1 MNASEKCSDKEI
13 VEGTIRSVV
22 FHNDENGYTVL
33 HVEIPSEFELAKN
46 PEITIVG
53 KAQAVWEGE
62 EVKAEGQWVTDK
74 VHGRQFKAETLTC
87 IAPRSLKGIERYL
100 ASGLIKGI
108 GPVLAKRIVDTFG
121 EDTMMVLSHQ
131 SGRLNEVPKLGA
143 AKIRQIRESWHQNE
157 TMRENMIFGQTYG
170 ISIIKM
176 TKIVKKYGPDAVAIV
191 KADPYRLCRDIWG
204 IGFATADK
212 IALSVGIPKDS
223 PLRAR
228 ASISYTLETEAEDG
242 GHCWTYE
249 NDLLLHA
256 NELTGIPT
264 EILGEALEA
273 EISEGRVV
281 VEGGGLE
288 TRDGRQGGEDLRRE
302 TEDKSNVS
310 SLTSSEVQSPVS
322 RLTSSEVQSPVLSLT
337 SSLPRKIYLKSLYF
351 SERDVARR
359 VKAILKTPRGFAAF
373 DAEKAI
379 AWWQSRAGFELAPK
393 QHQALENSLKSK
405 FSIITGGPGVGKT
418 TIIRALVEIY
428 EKKFQSCRVAG
439 FQGRSNNQT
448 IKQSNNSRVV
458 LAAPTGRAAK
468 RMTESVG
475 VAAQTIHRLLK
486 WNPVTNK
493 FTFNAGNRLE
503 GDVFIF
509 DETSMIDIKLACDLL
524 SAIPDSAAVVWVG
537 DTDQLPSVGAGS
549 VLGDLIK
556 SGVVP
561 STKLDFIFR
570 QDTSGLIVTNAHH
583 VNAGEPLE
591 IRQGDTDFY
600 FMRCEDPEMCVKRAI
615 EFMTTRIP
623 RKFGMDPLQDV
634 QVLVPMRKNVLGTDN
649 LNVELQKALNPR
661 GDAIVRGG
669 TMFRVGDR
677 VMQLRNNYDKD
688 VYNGDVGFVKAVNSD
703 DRSMIVN
710 FDGRPVKYDGGDL
723 DELVLAY
730 ATTIHKS
737 QGSEYP
743 AVIVIIHTQHYV
755 MLQRNLLYT
764 AITRGKRL
772 VLLMG
777 VPYAID
783 QAIKTNTVR
792 ERRTALADKLKIGG

>member
-1 MNASEKCSDKEI
+1 MDGERET

-33 HVEIPSEFELAKN
+33 HVELPSEFELAKN

-62 EVKAEGQWVTDK
+62 DVKAEGQWVTDK

-100 ASGLIKGI
+100 ASGLIRGVGK
-108 GPVLAKRIVDTFG
+108 VLAKRIVDTFG
-121 EDTMMVLSHQ
+121 EETMNGLSHQ
-131 SGRLNEVPKLGA
+131 SGRLREVPKLGA
-143 AKIRQIRESWHQNE
+143 AKIRQIRESWLQNE

-170 ISIIKM
+170 ISIGKM
-176 TKIVKKYGPDAVAIV
+176 TKIVRKYGPDAIAII
-191 KADPYRLCRDIWG
+191 KADPYKLCRDIWG

-212 IALSVGIPKDS
+212 IALSVGIAKDS

-228 ASISYTLETEAEDG
+228 ASITYTLETEAEDG

-264 EILGEALEA
+264 EVLGAALA
-273 EISEGRVV
+273 EEIGSGRVV
-281 VEGGGLE
+281 IESGKVGVDSGRVVAEGRGP
-288 TRDGRQGGEDLRRE
+288 E
-302 TEDKSNVS
+302 TEDERRNDEDSRPKTEDGSHVS
-310 SLTSSEVQSPVS
+310 SLKSSQ
-322 RLTSSEVQSPVLSLT
+322 
-337 SSLPRKIYLKSLYF
+337 PRKVYLKSLYY

-359 VKAILKTPRGFAAF
+359 VRAILDAPRSFAAF

-379 AWWQSRAGFELAPK
+379 AWWQGRAGFELAPM
-393 QHQALENSLKSK
+393 QRLALERSLQSK

-428 EKKFQSCRVAG
+428 GKKRLRV
-439 FQGRSNNQT
+439 
-448 IKQSNNSRVV
+448 I

-475 VAAQTIHRLLK
+475 SAAQTIHRLLK
-486 WNPVTNK
+486 WNPVTNR
-493 FTFNAGNRLE
+493 FTYDAENRLE

-509 DETSMIDIKLACDLL
+509 DETSMIDVKLACELL
-524 SAIPDSAAVVWVG
+524 AALPDSAAVVWVG

-556 SGVVP
+556 SGAVP

-600 FMRCEDPEMCVKRAI
+600 FMRCEDPETCVKRAI

-623 RKFGMDPLQDV
+623 RKFGMDPLADV

-649 LNVELQKALNPR
+649 LNVELQKALNPH

-669 TMFRVGDR
+669 TAFRAGDR

-688 VYNGDVGFVKAVNSD
+688 VYNGDVGFVKAVSAE
-703 DRSMIVN
+703 DRSMVVN

-743 AVIVIIHTQHYV
+743 AVIVILHTQHYV

-764 AITRGKRL
+764 AITRGRKL

-792 ERRTALADKLKIGG
+792 ERRTSLAERLASSVSCPRGNADE

>member
-1 MNASEKCSDKEI
+1 MNESEKCSDKEV

-22 FHNDENGYTVL
+22 YHNDENGYTVL

-87 IAPRSLKGIERYL
+87 IAPRSLKGIEKYL

-121 EDTMMVLSHQ
+121 EETMMVLSHQ
-131 SGRLNEVPKLGA
+131 SGRLHEVPKLGA

-176 TKIVKKYGPDAVAIV
+176 TKIVRKYGPDAVAIV

-228 ASISYTLETEAEDG
+228 ASISYTLETEAEEG
-242 GHCWTYE
+242 GHCWTFE

-264 EILGEALEA
+264 EVLSSALA
-273 EISEGRVV
+273 EEIESGRVV
-281 VEGGGLE
+281 VESS
-288 TRDGRQGGEDLRRE
+288 RE
-302 TEDKSNVS
+302 EVTDPNPTLKDSN
-310 SLTSSEVQSPVS
+310 
-322 RLTSSEVQSPVLSLT
+322 
-337 SSLPRKIYLKSLYF
+337 LPRKVYLKSLYF

-359 VKAILKTPRGFAAF
+359 VKAILEAPRGFAAF

-393 QHQALENSLKSK
+393 QLEALENSLKSK

-428 EKKFQSCRVAG
+428 EKKFRV
-439 FQGRSNNQT
+439 QGS
-448 IKQSNNSRVV
+448 KFKVV

-468 RMTESVG
+468 RMTESIFG
-475 VAAQTIHRLLK
+475 AATRGGETPPPQCACTIHRLLK

-493 FTFNAGNRLE
+493 FTYNAENRLE

-509 DETSMIDIKLACDLL
+509 DETSMIDVKLACDLL

-556 SGVVP
+556 SGAVP
-561 STKLDFIFR
+561 ATKLDFIFR

-591 IRQGDTDFY
+591 IRQGETDFY

-634 QVLVPMRKNVLGTDN
+634 QVLVPMRKNVLGTAN

-661 GDAIVRGG
+661 GDAIIRGG
-669 TMFRVGDR
+669 TMFRTGDR

-792 ERRTALADKLKIGG
+792 ERRTSLFERLSSGEGER

>member
-1 MNASEKCSDKEI
+1 MDGAET
-13 VEGTIRSVV
+13 VEGTIKSVV
-22 FHNDENGYTVL
+22 FHNDANGYTVL

-46 PEITIVG
+46 PEITVVG

-62 EVKAEGQWVTDK
+62 EVRAVGQWVTDK
-74 VHGRQFKAETLTC
+74 THGRQFKAEELTC
-87 IAPRSLKGIERYL
+87 IAPRSLKGIEKYL

-121 EDTMMVLSHQ
+121 EETMQVLSHQ
-131 SGRLNEVPKLGA
+131 SGRLREVPKLGK
-143 AKIRQIRESWHQNE
+143 AKIEQIRTSWHANE
-157 TMRENMIFGQTYG
+157 TLRENMIFGQTYG
-170 ISIIKM
+170 ISVTKM
-176 TKIVKKYGPDAVAIV
+176 TKIVRKYGPDAIAIV

-212 IALSVGIPKDS
+212 IALSVGIPHDS

-228 ASISYTLETEAEDG
+228 ASISFTLETEAETG

-249 NDLLLHA
+249 NDLLMHA
-256 NELTGIPT
+256 NELTGIPV
-264 EILGEALEA
+264 EILAAALA
-273 EISEGRVV
+273 EELHEGRIVAEA
-281 VEGGGLE
+281 EGGGRSDAAAPRNDN
-288 TRDGRQGGEDLRRE
+288 TPRR
-302 TEDKSNVS
+302 
-310 SLTSSEVQSPVS
+310 
-322 RLTSSEVQSPVLSLT
+322 
-337 SSLPRKIYLKSLYF
+337 IYLRSLYY
-351 SERDVARR
+351 SERDVARHVR
-359 VKAILKTPRGFAAF
+359 AILAAPRSFATFA
-373 DAEKAI
+373 AEKAI
-379 AWWQSRAGFELAPK
+379 TWWQGRAGFVLAEN
-393 QHQALENSLKSK
+393 QRLALERSLGSK

-428 EKKFQSCRVAG
+428 SARKL
-439 FQGRSNNQT
+439 N
-448 IKQSNNSRVV
+448 VV

-475 VAAQTIHRLLK
+475 AAAQTIHRLLK
-486 WNPVTNK
+486 WNPVTNR
-493 FTFNAGNRLE
+493 FTHDAEDPLK

-509 DETSMIDIKLACDLL
+509 DETSMIDVKLANDLL
-524 SAIPDSAAVVWVG
+524 AAVPDSACVVWVG

-561 STKLDFIFR
+561 STKLNFIFR
-570 QDTSGLIVTNAHH
+570 QDASGLIVRNAHH

-591 IRQGDTDFY
+591 VRAGDSDFY
-600 FMRCEDPEMCVKRAI
+600 FMRCEDPQLCVQRAI
-615 EFMTTRIP
+615 DFMTTRIP
-623 RKFGMDPLQDV
+623 NKFGLKPLEDV

-649 LNVELQKALNPR
+649 LNHEIQKALNPH
-661 GDAIVRGG
+661 GAALVRGG
-669 TMFRVGDR
+669 TAFRVGDR

-688 VYNGDVGFVKAVNSD
+688 VYNGDVGFVKGVEED
-703 DRSMIVN
+703 TRSLVVT
-710 FDGRPVKYDGGDL
+710 FDGRPVKYGPGDL

-730 ATTIHKS
+730 AMTIHKS

-743 AVIVIIHTQHYV
+743 AVIVIMHTQHYV

-764 AITRGKRL
+764 AITRGKKL

-777 VPYAID
+777 VPYAVD

-792 ERRTALADKLKIGG
+792 ERRTGLAERLQA

>member
-1 MNASEKCSDKEI
+1 MSASDTCSDKEI

-33 HVEIPSEFELAKN
+33 HVEIPSEFELARN
-46 PEITIVG
+46 PEITVVG

-62 EVKAEGQWVTDK
+62 DVRAEGQWVTDK

-87 IAPRSLKGIERYL
+87 VAPRSRLGIERYL
-100 ASGLIKGI
+100 ASGLIKGV
-108 GPVLAKRIVDTFG
+108 GKVLAKRIVDTFG
-121 EDTMMVLSHQ
+121 DETLHVLSHQ
-131 SGRLNEVPKLGA
+131 SGRLREVPKLGR
-143 AKIRQIRESWHQNE
+143 AKIEQIRASWHANE
-157 TMRENMIFGQTYG
+157 TLRENMIFGQTYG
-170 ISIIKM
+170 ISITKM
-176 TKIVKKYGPDAVAIV
+176 TKIVRKYGPDAIAIV
-191 KADPYRLCRDIWG
+191 KADPYKLCRDIWG

-212 IALSVGIPKDS
+212 IALSVGIPKES

-228 ASISYTLETEAEDG
+228 AVLSHTLETEAEAG

-256 NELTGIPT
+256 NELTSIPT
-264 EILGEALEA
+264 EVLATALNA
-273 EISEGRVV
+273 EIAEGRVV
-281 VEGGGLE
+281 WEANAEDE
-288 TRDGRQGGEDLRRE
+288 TGPRR
-302 TEDKSNVS
+302 
-310 SLTSSEVQSPVS
+310 
-322 RLTSSEVQSPVLSLT
+322 
-337 SSLPRKIYLKSLYF
+337 IYLKSLYY
-351 SERDVARR
+351 SERDVAAR
-359 VKAILKTPRGFAAF
+359 VKTILGAPNALADF
-373 DAEKAI
+373 DADKAI
-379 AWWQSRAGFELAPK
+379 GWWQSRAGFELA
-393 QHQALENSLKSK
+393 QSQRLALERSLASK
-405 FSIITGGPGVGKT
+405 FSVITGGPGVGKT
-418 TIIRALVEIY
+418 TIIRALVEIWGV
-428 EKKFQSCRVAG
+428 KRRK
-439 FQGRSNNQT
+439 
-448 IKQSNNSRVV
+448 VV

-468 RMTESVG
+468 RMSESVG
-475 VAAQTIHRLLK
+475 VPAQTIHRLLK
-486 WNPVTNK
+486 WNPVTNR
-493 FTFNAGNRLE
+493 FTYDAENRLE
-503 GDVFIF
+503 GDVFVF
-509 DETSMIDIKLACDLL
+509 DETSMIDVKLACDLL
-524 SAIPDSAAVVWVG
+524 KALPDEACVVWVG

-561 STKLDFIFR
+561 STRLDFIFR
-570 QDTSGLIVTNAHH
+570 QDVSGLIVKNAHH

-591 IRQGDTDFY
+591 IRSGESDFY
-600 FMRCEDPEMCVKRAI
+600 FMRCEDPETCVKRAI
-615 EFMTTRIP
+615 EFMQTRIP
-623 RKFGMDPLQDV
+623 RKFGLDPLADV

-649 LNVELQKALNPR
+649 LNVELQKALNPS
-661 GDAIVRGG
+661 GDALVRGG
-669 TMFRVGDR
+669 TTFRVGDR

-743 AVIVIIHTQHYV
+743 AVIVILHSQHYV

-792 ERRTALADKLKIGG
+792 ERRTSLAERLSSGEGER

>member
-1 MNASEKCSDKEI
+1 MNASERCSDKET

-46 PEITIVG
+46 PEITVVG

-74 VHGRQFKAETLTC
+74 VHGRQFRAETLTC
-87 IAPRSLKGIERYL
+87 IAPRSLKGIEKYL

-170 ISIIKM
+170 ISVIKM
-176 TKIVKKYGPDAVAIV
+176 TKIVRKYGPDAVAIV

-228 ASISYTLETEAEDG
+228 ASISYTLETEAEAG

-264 EILGEALEA
+264 EVLCTALA
-273 EISEGRVV
+273 EEIESGRVV
-281 VEGGGLE
+281 KE
-288 TRDGRQGGEDLRRE
+288 TDR
-302 TEDKSNVS
+302 V
-310 SLTSSEVQSPVS
+310 
-322 RLTSSEVQSPVLSLT
+322 
-337 SSLPRKIYLKSLYF
+337 YLKSLYY

-359 VKAILKTPRGFAAF
+359 VKTILSSPSPHVFTSIANAI
-373 DAEKAI
+373 E
-379 AWWQSRAGFELAPK
+379 WWQSRAGFELAPK
-393 QHQALENSLKSK
+393 QRQALENSLKSK

-428 EKKFQSCRVAG
+428 GRKNLRV
-439 FQGRSNNQT
+439 
-448 IKQSNNSRVV
+448 I

-475 VAAQTIHRLLK
+475 VPAQTIHRLLK

-493 FTFNAGNRLE
+493 FTYNAENRLE

-509 DETSMIDIKLACDLL
+509 DETSMIDVRLACELL
-524 SAIPDSAAVVWVG
+524 SALPDSAAVVWVG
-537 DTDQLPSVGAGS
+537 DTDQLPSVGAGA

-591 IRQGDTDFY
+591 IRKGETDFY

-634 QVLVPMRKNVLGTDN
+634 QVLVPMRKNILGTEN

-661 GDAIVRGG
+661 GDAIIRGG
-669 TMFRVGDR
+669 TMFRAGDR

-688 VYNGDVGFVKAVNSD
+688 VYNGDVGFVKAVSSD

-792 ERRTALADKLKIGG
+792 ERRTSLAARLETGERGTENGEQA

>member
-1 MNASEKCSDKEI
+1 M
-13 VEGTIRSVV
+13 
-22 FHNDENGYTVL
+22 
-33 HVEIPSEFELAKN
+33 
-46 PEITIVG
+46 
-53 KAQAVWEGE
+53 
-62 EVKAEGQWVTDK
+62 
-74 VHGRQFKAETLTC
+74 
-87 IAPRSLKGIERYL
+87 
-100 ASGLIKGI
+100 
-108 GPVLAKRIVDTFG
+108 
-121 EDTMMVLSHQ
+121 
-131 SGRLNEVPKLGA
+131 
-143 AKIRQIRESWHQNE
+143 
-157 TMRENMIFGQTYG
+157 
-170 ISIIKM
+170 
-176 TKIVKKYGPDAVAIV
+176 
-191 KADPYRLCRDIWG
+191 
-204 IGFATADK
+204 
-212 IALSVGIPKDS
+212 
-223 PLRAR
+223 
-228 ASISYTLETEAEDG
+228 
-242 GHCWTYE
+242 
-249 NDLLLHA
+249 
-256 NELTGIPT
+256 
-264 EILGEALEA
+264 
-273 EISEGRVV
+273 
-281 VEGGGLE
+281 
-288 TRDGRQGGEDLRRE
+288 
-302 TEDKSNVS
+302 
-310 SLTSSEVQSPVS
+310 
-322 RLTSSEVQSPVLSLT
+322 
-337 SSLPRKIYLKSLYF
+337 SSLPRKVYLTSLYY
-351 SERDVARR
+351 SERDVERR
-359 VKAILKTPRGFAAF
+359 VRAILDSPRSFASF

-379 AWWQSRAGFELAPK
+379 SWWQSCAGFELAPK
-393 QHQALENSLKSK
+393 QLEALENSLKSK

-428 EKKFQSCRVAG
+428 GTKKL
-439 FQGRSNNQT
+439 
-448 IKQSNNSRVV
+448 KVV

-468 RMTESVG
+468 RMTESIFG
-475 VAAQTIHRLLK
+475 ESGDRNVAAPTGAQTIHRLLK

-493 FTFNAGNRLE
+493 FTFNAENRLE

-509 DETSMIDIKLACDLL
+509 DETSMIDVKLACDLL
-524 SAIPDSAAVVWVG
+524 SAIPDTAAVVWVG

-556 SGVVP
+556 SGAVP
-561 STKLDFIFR
+561 ATKLDFIFR

-591 IRQGDTDFY
+591 IRQGETDFY
-600 FMRCEDPEMCVKRAI
+600 FMRCEDPEMCVRRAI

-649 LNVELQKALNPR
+649 LNVELQKALNPH
-661 GDAIVRGG
+661 GDAIIRGG
-669 TMFRVGDR
+669 TMFRTGDR

-688 VYNGDVGFVKAVNSD
+688 VYNGDVGFVKAVNPD

-792 ERRTALADKLKIGG
+792 ERRTSLADRLASRVSSPFGGIDS

>member
-1 MNASEKCSDKEI
+1 MGDAREI

-22 FHNDENGYTVL
+22 YHNDENGYTVL
-33 HVEIPSEFELAKN
+33 HVETPSEFELARN

-53 KAQAVWEGE
+53 KTQAVWEGE
-62 EVKAEGQWVTDK
+62 DVKAEGQWVTDK

-108 GPVLAKRIVDTFG
+108 GPVLAKRIVATFG
-121 EDTMMVLSHQ
+121 EDTMHVLQYQ
-131 SGRLNEVPKLGA
+131 SARLSEVPKLGA
-143 AKIRQIRESWHQNE
+143 SKIRQIRESWHANE
-157 TMRENMIFGQTYG
+157 SMRENLIFGQTYG
-170 ISIIKM
+170 ISITKM
-176 TKIVKKYGPDAVAIV
+176 TKIVRKYGPDAIAIV

-228 ASISYTLETEAEDG
+228 ASISYTLETEAETG
-242 GHCWTYE
+242 GHCWTFE

-256 NELTGIPT
+256 HELTEIPLEILSDALRT
-264 EILGEALEA
+264 EIA
-273 EISEGRVV
+273 EGRVV
-281 VEGGGLE
+281 AGAGAA
-288 TRDGRQGGEDLRRE
+288 DA
-302 TEDKSNVS
+302 
-310 SLTSSEVQSPVS
+310 S
-322 RLTSSEVQSPVLSLT
+322 RP
-337 SSLPRKIYLKSLYF
+337 IYLKSLYF
-351 SERDVARR
+351 SERDVAAR
-359 VKAILKTPRGFAAF
+359 VKAILAAPRAFAAIEP
-373 DAEKAI
+373 DRAI
-379 AWWQSRAGFELAPK
+379 AWWQSRQRFELAEK
-393 QHQALENSLKSK
+393 QREALSNSLSAK

-428 EKKFQSCRVAG
+428 GKKRL
-439 FQGRSNNQT
+439 
-448 IKQSNNSRVV
+448 RVV

-475 VAAQTIHRLLK
+475 APAQTIHRLLK
-486 WNPVTNK
+486 WNPVTNR
-493 FTFNAGNRLE
+493 FTFDADNPLE
-503 GDVFIF
+503 GDVFVF
-509 DETSMIDIKLACDLL
+509 DETSMIDIKLACELL
-524 SAIPDSAAVVWVG
+524 KAIPDAATVVWVG
-537 DTDQLPSVGAGS
+537 DTDQLPSVGPGS

-556 SGVVP
+556 SHAMP
-561 STKLDFIFR
+561 ATRLNFIFR
-570 QDTSGLIVTNAHH
+570 QDTTGLIVKNAHH

-591 IRQGDTDFY
+591 IAHGESDFY
-600 FMRCEDPEMCVKRAI
+600 FARCEDPGLCLKRAI

-623 RKFGMDPLQDV
+623 CKFGMDPLRDV
-634 QVLVPMRKNVLGTDN
+634 QVLTPMRKNVLGTDN
-649 LNVELQKALNPR
+649 LNVELQKALNPT
-661 GDAIVRGG
+661 GDAIKRGG
-669 TMFRVGDR
+669 TVFRVGDR

-688 VYNGDVGFVKAVNSD
+688 VFNGDVGFVQAVSLE
-703 DRSMIVN
+703 DRSLIVL
-710 FDGRPVKYDGGDL
+710 FDGKPVKYETGDL

-730 ATTIHKS
+730 AMTIHKS

-743 AVIVIIHTQHYV
+743 AVIVLLHTQHYV

-792 ERRTALADKLKIGG
+792 ERRTSLADRLSGNP

>member
-1 MNASEKCSDKEI
+1 MGDAREI

-22 FHNDENGYTVL
+22 YHNDENGYTVL
-33 HVEIPSEFELAKN
+33 HVETPSEFELARN

-53 KAQAVWEGE
+53 KTQAVWEGE
-62 EVKAEGQWVTDK
+62 DVKAEGQWVTDK

-108 GPVLAKRIVDTFG
+108 GPVLAKRIVATFG
-121 EDTMMVLSHQ
+121 EDTMHVLQYQ
-131 SGRLNEVPKLGA
+131 SARLSEVPKLGA
-143 AKIRQIRESWHQNE
+143 SKIRQIRESWHANE
-157 TMRENMIFGQTYG
+157 SMRENLIFGQTYG
-170 ISIIKM
+170 ISITKM
-176 TKIVKKYGPDAVAIV
+176 TKIVRKYGPDAIAIV

-228 ASISYTLETEAEDG
+228 ASISYTLETEAENG
-242 GHCWTYE
+242 GHCWTFE

-256 NELTGIPT
+256 HELTEIPLEILADALRT
-264 EILGEALEA
+264 EIA
-273 EISEGRVV
+273 EGRVV
-281 VEGGGLE
+281 AGAGAA
-288 TRDGRQGGEDLRRE
+288 DA
-302 TEDKSNVS
+302 
-310 SLTSSEVQSPVS
+310 S
-322 RLTSSEVQSPVLSLT
+322 RP
-337 SSLPRKIYLKSLYF
+337 IYLKSLYF
-351 SERDVARR
+351 SERDVAAR
-359 VKAILKTPRGFAAF
+359 VKAILAAPRAFAAIEP
-373 DAEKAI
+373 DRAI
-379 AWWQSRAGFELAPK
+379 AWWQSRQRFELAEK
-393 QHQALENSLKSK
+393 QREALSNSLSAK

-428 EKKFQSCRVAG
+428 GKKRL
-439 FQGRSNNQT
+439 
-448 IKQSNNSRVV
+448 RVV

-475 VAAQTIHRLLK
+475 APAQTIHRLLK
-486 WNPVTNK
+486 WNPVTNR
-493 FTFNAGNRLE
+493 FTFDADNPLE
-503 GDVFIF
+503 GDVFVF
-509 DETSMIDIKLACDLL
+509 DETSMIDVRLACELL
-524 SAIPDSAAVVWVG
+524 KAIPDAATVVWVG
-537 DTDQLPSVGAGS
+537 DTDQLPSVGPGS

-556 SGVVP
+556 SHAMP
-561 STKLDFIFR
+561 ATRLNFIFR
-570 QDTSGLIVTNAHH
+570 QDTTGLIVKNAHH

-591 IRQGDTDFY
+591 IAHGESDFY
-600 FMRCEDPEMCVKRAI
+600 FARCEDPDLCLKRAI

-623 RKFGMDPLQDV
+623 CKFGMDPLRDV
-634 QVLVPMRKNVLGTDN
+634 QVLTPMRKNVLGTDN
-649 LNVELQKALNPR
+649 LNVELQKALNPT
-661 GDAIVRGG
+661 GDAIKRGG
-669 TMFRVGDR
+669 TVFRVGDR

-688 VYNGDVGFVKAVNSD
+688 VFNGDVGFVQAVTPE
-703 DRSMIVN
+703 DRSLIVL
-710 FDGRPVKYDGGDL
+710 FDGKPVKYETGDL

-743 AVIVIIHTQHYV
+743 AVIVLLHTQHYV

-792 ERRTALADKLKIGG
+792 ERRTSLAERLSGNP

>member
-1 MNASEKCSDKEI
+1 MNASERCSDKET

-33 HVEIPSEFELAKN
+33 HVEIPSEFELVKN

-87 IAPRSLKGIERYL
+87 IAPRSLKGIEKYL

-131 SGRLNEVPKLGA
+131 SGRLSEVPKLGA

-170 ISIIKM
+170 ISVIKM
-176 TKIVKKYGPDAVAIV
+176 TKIVRKYGPDAVAIV

-264 EILGEALEA
+264 EVLSTALA
-273 EISEGRVV
+273 EEIESGRVIK
-281 VEGGGLE
+281 E
-288 TRDGRQGGEDLRRE
+288 T
-302 TEDKSNVS
+302 DKV
-310 SLTSSEVQSPVS
+310 
-322 RLTSSEVQSPVLSLT
+322 
-337 SSLPRKIYLKSLYF
+337 YLKSLYY

-359 VKAILKTPRGFAAF
+359 VKAILSSPSPHVFTSIAN
-373 DAEKAI
+373 AI

-393 QHQALENSLKSK
+393 QRQALENSLRSK

-428 EKKFQSCRVAG
+428 GRKKLRV
-439 FQGRSNNQT
+439 
-448 IKQSNNSRVV
+448 I

-475 VAAQTIHRLLK
+475 VPAQTIHRLLK

-493 FTFNAGNRLE
+493 FTYNAENRLE

-509 DETSMIDIKLACDLL
+509 DETSMIDVKLACDLL

-591 IRQGDTDFY
+591 IRQGETDFY

-634 QVLVPMRKNVLGTDN
+634 QVLVPMRKNVLGTEN

-661 GDAIVRGG
+661 GDAIIRGG

-792 ERRTALADKLKIGG
+792 ERRTSLADRLASLVSSPSGKFDS

>member
-1 MNASEKCSDKEI
+1 MY
-13 VEGTIRSVV
+13 
-22 FHNDENGYTVL
+22 HNDENGYTVL

-87 IAPRSLKGIERYL
+87 IAPRSLKGIEKYL

-121 EDTMMVLSHQ
+121 EETMMVLSHQ
-131 SGRLNEVPKLGA
+131 SGRLHEVPKLGA

-176 TKIVKKYGPDAVAIV
+176 TKIVRKYGPDAVAIV

-228 ASISYTLETEAEDG
+228 ASISYTLETEAEEG
-242 GHCWTYE
+242 GHCWTFE

-264 EILGEALEA
+264 EVLSSALA
-273 EISEGRVV
+273 EEIESGRVV
-281 VEGGGLE
+281 VESS
-288 TRDGRQGGEDLRRE
+288 RE
-302 TEDKSNVS
+302 EVTDPNPTLKDSN
-310 SLTSSEVQSPVS
+310 
-322 RLTSSEVQSPVLSLT
+322 
-337 SSLPRKIYLKSLYF
+337 LPRKVYLKSLYF

-359 VKAILKTPRGFAAF
+359 VKAILEAPRGFAAF

-393 QHQALENSLKSK
+393 QLEALENSLKSK

-428 EKKFQSCRVAG
+428 EKKFRV
-439 FQGRSNNQT
+439 QGS
-448 IKQSNNSRVV
+448 KFKVV

-493 FTFNAGNRLE
+493 FTYNAENRLE

-509 DETSMIDIKLACDLL
+509 DETSMIDVKLACDLL
-524 SAIPDSAAVVWVG
+524 LAIPDSAAVVWVG

-556 SGVVP
+556 SGAVP
-561 STKLDFIFR
+561 ATKLDFIFR

-591 IRQGDTDFY
+591 IRQGETDFY

-634 QVLVPMRKNVLGTDN
+634 QVLVPMRKNVLGTAN

-661 GDAIVRGG
+661 GDAIIRGG
-669 TMFRVGDR
+669 TMFRTGDR

-743 AVIVIIHTQHYV
+743 AVIVILHTQHYV

-792 ERRTALADKLKIGG
+792 ERRTSLFERLSSGEGER

>member
-1 MNASEKCSDKEI
+1 MDAEREI

-22 FHNDENGYTVL
+22 FHNDESGYTVL

-62 EVKAEGQWVTDK
+62 DVKAEGQWVTDK

-87 IAPRSLKGIERYL
+87 IAPRSLKGVERYL

-121 EDTMMVLSHQ
+121 EETMMVLSHQ

-176 TKIVKKYGPDAVAIV
+176 TKIVRKYGPDAIAIV
-191 KADPYRLCRDIWG
+191 KQDPYRLCRDIWG
-204 IGFATADK
+204 IGFSTADK

-264 EILGEALEA
+264 EVLSSALA
-273 EISEGRVV
+273 EEIESGRVIK
-281 VEGGGLE
+281 E
-288 TRDGRQGGEDLRRE
+288 T
-302 TEDKSNVS
+302 DKV
-310 SLTSSEVQSPVS
+310 
-322 RLTSSEVQSPVLSLT
+322 
-337 SSLPRKIYLKSLYF
+337 YLKSLYF

-359 VKAILKTPRGFAAF
+359 VRTILGAPRAFAAF
-373 DAEKAI
+373 DVEKAI
-379 AWWQSRAGFELAPK
+379 AWWQARAGFALAPK
-393 QHQALENSLKSK
+393 QYDALRNSLTSK

-418 TIIRALVEIY
+418 TIIRALVEIFQR
-428 EKKFQSCRVAG
+428 KFQDKRVVADH
-439 FQGRSNNQT
+439 SNIPT
-448 IKQSNNSRVV
+448 FKHSNNSRVV

-475 VAAQTIHRLLK
+475 VPAQTIHRLLK

-493 FTFNAGNRLE
+493 FTFNAENRLE

-509 DETSMIDIKLACDLL
+509 DETSMIDVKLACDLL
-524 SAIPDSAAVVWVG
+524 AAIPDSAAVVWVG

-556 SGVVP
+556 SGAVP
-561 STKLDFIFR
+561 ATKLDFIFR

-591 IRQGDTDFY
+591 VRQGDTDFY

-623 RKFGMDPLQDV
+623 RKFGMDPLADV

-649 LNVELQKALNPR
+649 LNVELQKHLNPH
-661 GDAIVRGG
+661 GDALVRGG

-688 VYNGDVGFVKAVNSD
+688 VYNGDVGFVKHVNAA
-703 DRSMIVN
+703 DRSMIVT
-710 FDGRPVKYDGGDL
+710 FDGKPVRYDGGDL

-743 AVIVIIHTQHYV
+743 AVIVILHSQHYV

-764 AITRGKRL
+764 AITRGRRL

-783 QAIKTNTVR
+783 QAIKTNNVR
-792 ERRTALADKLKIGG
+792 ERRTSLAERL

>member
-1 MNASEKCSDKEI
+1 MDGERETI
-13 VEGTIRSVV
+13 EGTIRSVV
-22 FHNDENGYTVL
+22 FHNEANGYTVL

-62 EVKAEGQWVTDK
+62 DVKAEGQWVTDK

-121 EDTMMVLSHQ
+121 EETMNVLSHQ

-143 AKIRQIRESWHQNE
+143 AKIRQIRESWHANE

-170 ISIIKM
+170 ISIGKM
-176 TKIVKKYGPDAVAIV
+176 TKIVRKYGPDAIAIV

-204 IGFATADK
+204 IGFSTADK

-223 PLRAR
+223 MLRAR
-228 ASISYTLETEAEDG
+228 ASLSFTLETEAEDG
-242 GHCWTYE
+242 GHCWTFE
-249 NDLLLHA
+249 NDLLMHA
-256 NELTGIPT
+256 NELTGIPV
-264 EILGEALEA
+264 EILGEALKA
-273 EISEGRVV
+273 EIDEKRIVYEEGATSE
-281 VEGGGLE
+281 E
-288 TRDGRQGGEDLRRE
+288 
-302 TEDKSNVS
+302 
-310 SLTSSEVQSPVS
+310 
-322 RLTSSEVQSPVLSLT
+322 
-337 SSLPRKIYLKSLYF
+337 PRKIYLKSLYY
-351 SERDVARR
+351 SERDVAEH
-359 VKAILKTPRGFAAF
+359 VKRILRAPRSFPAF
-373 DAEKAI
+373 EAEKAI
-379 AWWQSRAGFELAPK
+379 AWWERKAGFTLAV
-393 QHQALENSLKSK
+393 QQATALERSLKSK

-428 EKKFQSCRVAG
+428 GVKKLS
-439 FQGRSNNQT
+439 
-448 IKQSNNSRVV
+448 VV

-475 VAAQTIHRLLK
+475 VPAQTIHRLLK
-486 WNPVTNK
+486 WNPVSNR
-493 FTFNAGNRLE
+493 FTYDEENRLE
-503 GDVFIF
+503 GDVFVF
-509 DETSMIDIKLACDLL
+509 DETSMIDVKLASELL
-524 SAIPDSAAVVWVG
+524 RALPDTASVVWVG

-556 SGVVP
+556 SGVVA
-561 STKLDFIFR
+561 STRLDQIFR
-570 QDTSGLIVTNAHH
+570 QDTSGLIVRNAHH

-591 IRQGDTDFY
+591 IRPGDTDFY
-600 FMRCEDPEMCVKRAI
+600 FMRCEDPQTCVQRAI

-623 RKFGMDPLQDV
+623 RKFGMDPLADV

-649 LNVELQKALNPR
+649 LNYEIQKALNPT
-661 GDAIVRGG
+661 GDSILRGG
-669 TMFRVGDR
+669 MTFRVGDR

-688 VYNGDVGFVKAVNSD
+688 VFNGDVGFVKAVSAS
-703 DRSMIVN
+703 DRSMVVT
-710 FDGRPVKYDGGDL
+710 FDGRPVRYEAGDL

-730 ATTIHKS
+730 AMTIHKS

-743 AVIVIIHTQHYV
+743 AAIVIMHTQHYV

-764 AITRGKRL
+764 AITRGKKL

-783 QAIKTNTVR
+783 QAIKSNTVR
-792 ERRTALADKLKIGG
+792 ERRTSLAERLQA